1 MLPRNYK
8 NMVFL
13 TGKKK
18 PYIMAHRGNPTV
30 CPENT
35 LASFQQAVEDG
46 ADIIETDLHLTKDGE
61 FVCIHD
67 ATVDRT
73 TDGHGPVADKTLE
86 ELRKL
91 KAGCGFEGFSRES
104 IPSLK
109 EVISILPADVALA
122 LELKIDGFLE
132 EEICGRLVD
141 LLKES
146 RILERTLII
155 SFSLPRTQAMKAV
168 EPGIL
173 TGWIT
178 LSRKRPIKGPDL
190 LGPAWPILMANP
202 LYVLWAHGQGQA
214 VCALDNQTDSRLW
227 LYRFLGCD
235 AVLTNDSGKTAR
247 KLRRNR

>member
-1 MLPRNYK
+1 
-8 NMVFL
+8 MVFL

-46 ADIIETDLHLTKDGE
+46 ADIIETDLHLSKDGE

-178 LSRKRPIKGPDL
+178 LSRK
-190 LGPAWPILMANP
+190 
-202 LYVLWAHGQGQA
+202 
-214 VCALDNQTDSRLW
+214 
-227 LYRFLGCD
+227 
-235 AVLTNDSGKTAR
+235 
-247 KLRRNR
+247 